1 MPAGIVTR
9 GVILR
14 ALDGNM
20 RKSKTRRPRALP
32 FRSLFV
38 VAGALL
44 LTAALAPK
52 ANADVLVYFNFEDS
66 TLGGPAD
73 FTSDVVGFPDFNPGG
88 GLVLTTITTTATVT
102 ASVDGF
108 LLNRT
113 AGDIDNADPGLA
125 VGFRTTPVD
134 NGSYIQFGLDA
145 TFFANM
151 SLSFAYTTAGNGF
164 DTVELQYSID
174 GGTTFTSVGSQ
185 PMLTGGQP
193 NLITF
198 GVPAGADNQ
207 PNLVLRLLFNGG
219 TSQGQNLQTIIDN
232 IQLNGSI
239 VPEPATLGGGL
250 LGLLGLC
257 WFQRRRLIRSVRWR
271 RA

>member
-1 MPAGIVTR
+1 M
-9 GVILR
+9 
-14 ALDGNM
+14 
-20 RKSKTRRPRALP
+20 
-32 FRSLFV
+32 
-38 VAGALL
+38 
-44 LTAALAPK
+44 
-52 ANADVLVYFNFEDS
+52 
-66 TLGGPAD
+66 
-73 FTSDVVGFPDFNPGG
+73 
-88 GLVLTTITTTATVT
+88 LTTITTTATVT

-151 SLSFAYTTAGNGF
+151 SLSFAYTTTGNGF